1 MKKKPKP
8 PSKAENKAVPKKAA
22 PRNVITSYAK
32 IDDKLKLELIKKYPD
47 GFTNYLRRYP
57 KPNGEYFFAVPLE
70 VDDMNYLIKVEVK
83 IDNLITDDDFDKHFG
98 DVSEVDGKSIGEPE
112 IADDDDDDDDDETA
126 DEDDEEE

>member
-8 PSKAENKAVPKKAA
+8 PSKAENKAVPKISA

-32 IDDKLKLELIKKYPD
+32 IDDILKLELAKKYPD

-98 DVSEVDGKSIGEPE
+98 DVSEVDSKSIGEPE
-112 IADDDDDDDDDETA
+112 IADDDDDDDDEEVA
-126 DEDDEEE
+126 DEDDDEE